1 MVVYAGQLLLCLITK
16 GGCAMKHSTKSKLF
30 VLGGLLLLL
39 SGCTEVAITGR
50 KQFNLV
56 PDSMVNSMAFQSY
69 GEFLT
74 QNKLSKDFSKT
85 RMVKRVGGRIQK
97 AVEQYCTQNG
107 IEDRLQGYQ
116 WEFNLIEDD
125 SLNAWAMPGG
135 KMVVYTG
142 LLKVTQT
149 EAGLATVISHEIG
162 HVFAKH
168 GAERMTQG
176 LLVDL
181 GGMALSE
188 ALANRPA
195 QTQNLFKQSYG
206 IGTQLGVLLPY
217 SRVHE
222 NEADHLGL
230 IFMAMAGYNPNEAV
244 NFWQRMALAKQSPQP
259 LEILSTHPADST
271 RISNLQ
277 RLLPKAMQY
286 YRQQ

>member
-1 MVVYAGQLLLCLITK
+1 
-16 GGCAMKHSTKSKLF
+16 MKQSTKSKLF
-30 VLGGLLLLL
+30 ALCGLMLLF

-50 KQFNLV
+50 KQLNLV
-56 PDSMVNSMAFQSY
+56 PDSMINSMAFQSY

-74 QNKLSKDFSKT
+74 QSKLSKDFSKT
-85 RMVKRVGGRIQK
+85 QMVKRVGSRIQK
-97 AVEQYCTQNG
+97 AVEQYCTNNNIKDQ
-107 IEDRLQGYQ
+107 LTGYQ
-116 WEFNLIEDD
+116 WEFNLVEDD

-149 EAGLATVISHEIG
+149 EAGLAAVMGHEIG

-168 GAERMTQG
+168 GAERMTQR

-188 ALANRPA
+188 ALASKPA

-206 IGTQLGVLLPY
+206 IGTQVGVLLPY

-230 IFMAMAGYNPNEAV
+230 IFMAMAGYNPNEAI
-244 NFWQRMALAKQSPQP
+244 NFWQRMSLAKQGPQP

-277 RLLPKAMQY
+277 RLLPEAMQY

>member
-1 MVVYAGQLLLCLITK
+1 
-16 GGCAMKHSTKSKLF
+16 MKHSTKSKLF
-30 VLGGLLLLL
+30 VLCGLVLLL

-69 GEFLT
+69 SEFLT
-74 QNKLSKDFSKT
+74 QNRLSKDFSKT
-85 RMVKRVGGRIQK
+85 QMVKRVGSKIQK
-97 AVEQYCTQNG
+97 AVEQYCANNN
-107 IEDRLQGYQ
+107 IEDRLTGYQ

-135 KMVVYTG
+135 KVVVYTG
-142 LLKVTQT
+142 LLKITQT

-188 ALANRPA
+188 ALTNRPA

-206 IGTQLGVLLPY
+206 IGTHLGVLLPY

-244 NFWQRMALAKQSPQP
+244 NFWQRMALAKQGPQP

-271 RISNLQ
+271 RLSNLQ
-277 RLLPKAMQY
+277 KLIPKAMQY

>member
-1 MVVYAGQLLLCLITK
+1 
-16 GGCAMKHSTKSKLF
+16 MKHSTKSKLF
-30 VLGGLLLLL
+30 VLCGLVLLL
-39 SGCTEVAITGR
+39 SGCSEVAITGR
-50 KQFNLV
+50 KQFNIV
-56 PDSMVNSMAFQSY
+56 PDSMINSMAFQSY

-74 QNKLSKDFSKT
+74 QSKLSKDFSKT
-85 RMVKRVGGRIQK
+85 QMVKRVGGRIQK
-97 AVEQYCTQNG
+97 AVEQYCANNN
-107 IEDRLQGYQ
+107 IEDRLTEYQ
-116 WEFNLIEDD
+116 WEFNLVEDD

-149 EAGLATVISHEIG
+149 EAGLAAVIGHEIG

-176 LLVDL
+176 LLVNL

-188 ALANRPA
+188 ALANKPA

-217 SRVHE
+217 SRTHE
-222 NEADHLGL
+222 KEADHLGL

-277 RLLPKAMQY
+277 RLLPEAMQY